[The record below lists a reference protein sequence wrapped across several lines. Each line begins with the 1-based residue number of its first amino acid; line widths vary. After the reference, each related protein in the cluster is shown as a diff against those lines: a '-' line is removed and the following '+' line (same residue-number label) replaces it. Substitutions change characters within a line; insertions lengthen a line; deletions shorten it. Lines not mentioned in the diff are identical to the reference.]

1 MVTLFLVM
9 KMHVEF
15 RLLGGREHMFY
26 ALLYDFQVTVMSQR
40 VKFKSNTCISLERMG
55 RKAKGLKDV

>member
-1 MVTLFLVM
+1 MSVVTLFFGN
-9 KMHVEF
+9 ENA
-15 RLLGGREHMFY
+15 LGGREHMFY

-55 RKAKGLKDV
+55 RKARGLKDV